1 MDDLFPDNT
10 NAITSAMRCLRL
22 NADLSRLPHIPTR
35 HTYPAA
41 ARLPRIMHI
50 PLANK
55 VSFPTRH
62 VRLEFDH
69 STVDYYIEID
79 TVLLSSQVSPET
91 IAAPISSK
99 RAEIVDKHRCETPSR
114 PSLTDLP
121 LDVLL
126 LIGSLLD
133 LRSLMHLSA
142 TCRYLRDP
150 CLHFS
155 QFHSVNLQPYWNRL
169 TNASLENF
177 FQHRCVQTRYLSLS
191 WSRSIG
197 ILPFNAL
204 LTACSDHLVQLNL
217 ACCQYLT
224 GEHIQIVANTCRNL
238 QILNLES
245 CTSLSNIDFEP
256 LSNLDQIRSLNLY
269 RTHIDYRTL
278 LPLINRNA
286 SHFEHINLGEP
297 SNVYTLA
304 IDDGCTLSLS
314 LIGSCQHLID
324 TVGIVKLLF
333 ARCSRL
339 RSVDLW
345 RAYTLTASAFSAL
358 MDEDYDAEEEEEQRI
373 ASLDIDEQEELAL
386 IYSTV
391 SMPIATVSMTHLT
404 CLSELDLG
412 WTDPPPGFIA
422 HVVKSAGRCLIKI
435 FLTACRRK

>member
-1 MDDLFPDNT
+1 MSLILFICTRVSGKQRMDDLFPDNT

-304 IDDGCTLSLS
+304 IDDGCTLSHRKLS
-314 LIGSCQHLID
+314 ALDRHGGHRQAALRPLFSSSFGGSLACVHSDSECFLGLD
-324 TVGIVKLLF
+324 G
-333 ARCSRL
+333 RRL
-339 RSVDLW
+339 RRRRRR
-345 RAYTLTASAFSAL
+345 RAA
-358 MDEDYDAEEEEEQRI
+358 D
-373 ASLDIDEQEELAL
+373 
-386 IYSTV
+386 
-391 SMPIATVSMTHLT
+391 
-404 CLSELDLG
+404 C
-412 WTDPPPGFIA
+412 
-422 HVVKSAGRCLIKI
+422 KSRHRRAGRTRPDLFDGQYADCNGLDDAPD
-435 FLTACRRK
+435 LLE